1 MIEAQVM
8 TPTQLFDNADAYV
21 LGLLE
26 DTERD
31 AFEAGL
37 VAASPAV
44 RAQIREHMLRT
55 SLGIADTLPMT
66 EADPGL
72 RFRVLSSIREAM
84 VGRPTGT
91 SGGSWWSS
99 TAFWRAACLG
109 FATAAVTLG
118 GRPDTAP

>member
-44 RAQIREHMLRT
+44 RAQIREILEPH
-55 SLGIADTLPMT
+55 LP
-66 EADPGL
+66 
-72 RFRVLSSIREAM
+72 
-84 VGRPTGT
+84 
-91 SGGSWWSS
+91 
-99 TAFWRAACLG
+99 
-109 FATAAVTLG
+109 TAAVLGYNEVVQGVEVESMGLVTL
-118 GRPDTAP
+118 PEEATQQAQPAA